1 MLVVDADLATVEE
14 ARAYQVEDVLFVR
27 VSGTK
32 PTACHVV
39 TVEQSLLDVEPP
51 SFLVRLST
59 DPRVRCKPGSAPY
72 EEQRAFRIGTMRP
85 QVIVHHADGELAVDV
100 KDLTPELE
108 RVSAASGDRAASSF
122 VDLDPEPQ
130 EAVGRSRDYDFGEAM
145 RDAID
150 QLGEQGAGIP
160 DWLSTYSVVS
170 IGAEI
175 GGIGGFNHLTVRVLG

>member
-1 MLVVDADLATVEE
+1 
-14 ARAYQVEDVLFVR
+14 
-27 VSGTK
+27 
-32 PTACHVV
+32 
-39 TVEQSLLDVEPP
+39 
-51 SFLVRLST
+51 
-59 DPRVRCKPGSAPY
+59 
-72 EEQRAFRIGTMRP
+72 
-85 QVIVHHADGELAVDV
+85 V